1 MDGVSTAL
9 IAFCIA
15 LALHGGTQQHGVA
28 PHYAKGVMEKV
39 AARRGLA
46 AEACMVSSPIHPV
59 GAHVW
64 VWGERTQVLLRCLVA
79 DVSHPRDRAR
89 HLRTG
94 RVIELG
100 YASTAAICGNTTGP
114 ARACPV
120 WVMRVNDG

>member
-1 MDGVSTAL
+1 MSTLL
-9 IAFCIA
+9 IQLYIL
-15 LALHGGTQQHGVA
+15 LALHGGTEQHGVA

-39 AARRGLA
+39 AARRGLQP
-46 AEACMVSSPIHPV
+46 ESCMVSSPIHPV

-64 VWGERTQVLLRCLVA
+64 VWGEKTKVLLRCLVA

-114 ARACPV
+114 ARECPV
-120 WVMRVNDG
+120 WVMRAGEE

>member
-1 MDGVSTAL
+1 MSTLL
-9 IAFCIA
+9 IQLYIL
-15 LALHGGTQQHGVA
+15 LALHGGESMDGYA

-39 AARRGLA
+39 AARRGLQP
-46 AEACMVSSPIHPV
+46 ESCMVSSPIHPV

-64 VWGERTQVLLRCLVA
+64 VWGEKTKVLLRCLVA

-114 ARACPV
+114 ARECPV
-120 WVMRVNDG
+120 WVMRVGEE